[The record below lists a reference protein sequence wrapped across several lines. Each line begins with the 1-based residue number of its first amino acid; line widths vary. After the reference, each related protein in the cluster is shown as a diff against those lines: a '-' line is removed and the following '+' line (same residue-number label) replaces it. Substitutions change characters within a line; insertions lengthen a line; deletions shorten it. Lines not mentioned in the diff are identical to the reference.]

1 MNLKPLP
8 RVLNN
13 GAHVLAYCE
22 IDGHYL
28 VLAWWARGEYISWW
42 VIPEGG
48 SAYAGQYS
56 HEWSKACKAFEARRG
71 GRGKGLQELI
81 DEDSPALMNL
91 DGYFP
96 EDLDEIAQDETRP
109 RFYRE
114 YAHQKARAM
123 RKRADGRITQATT
136 EENIC
141 ESLYNAMPEGFKW

>member
-1 MNLKPLP
+1 MSLAHPPRNLD
-8 RVLNN
+8 N
-13 GAHVLAYCE
+13 GAHVLAYTL
-22 IDGHYL
+22 IDGHFL
-28 VLAWWARGEYISWW
+28 VLAWWARGEYITWW
-42 VIPEGG
+42 VNPHDM
-48 SAYAGQYS
+48 SAYAGQYRAEFR
-56 HEWSKACKAFEARRG
+56 HACESFEARRG
-71 GRGKGLQELI
+71 ERGQSIQDCL

-96 EDLDEIAQDETRP
+96 EDLDEIAQDKTRP

-123 RKRADGRITQATT
+123 RCRANGRIAQATT

>member
-42 VIPEGG
+42 VNPEDG

-81 DEDSPALMNL
+81 DEDSPTLVNH
-91 DGYFP
+91 DGYAP
-96 EDLDEIAQDETRP
+96 SIQVYEEGKGCP
-109 RFYRE
+109 VC
-114 YAHQKARAM
+114 
-123 RKRADGRITQATT
+123 DGS
-136 EENIC
+136 EPC
-141 ESLYNAMPEGFKW
+141 DVCGFVG